1 MAKQARLAVA
11 LYPFLFSDSV
21 STPIM
26 TACCVPSVRGV
37 RLHHNKNKTVPFRA
51 GSRHRCARLCRTTR
65 CVEFQTLLGQWR
77 DSLGI
82 CICVRK
88 SLGQHRLDAYFS
100 QPGDDPYPLRKSIT
114 SSAHARFRCGHY
126 ECCIAASSK
135 RRIVWVDCRDRSR
148 ISVWKRTFMERMVS
162 IAEVVPITNTL
173 VSCLVS
179 PVSVDS
185 LVSALSAA
193 LPEFNFNRDGSG
205 DGCDKQQ
212 HERTMITDLLV
223 QSSMELR
230 EGSRMSTQH
239 RWDPTQ
245 NPLPPWRKSQES
257 TPNVDSSV
265 GCMNMAI
272 QKQAVN
278 DDREKDST
286 SCVSPI
292 TKESQMPAVESLQ
305 ALASER
311 HPWADLKKR
320 KCREAHITAYGVAL
334 LGEFHSLDS
343 ARTPAGA
350 PARSSFE
357 LSHHNSMDRSGMSV

>member
-1 MAKQARLAVA
+1 M
-11 LYPFLFSDSV
+11 
-21 STPIM
+21 
-26 TACCVPSVRGV
+26 
-37 RLHHNKNKTVPFRA
+37 
-51 GSRHRCARLCRTTR
+51 
-65 CVEFQTLLGQWR
+65 
-77 DSLGI
+77 
-82 CICVRK
+82 
-88 SLGQHRLDAYFS
+88 
-100 QPGDDPYPLRKSIT
+100 
-114 SSAHARFRCGHY
+114 
-126 ECCIAASSK
+126 
-135 RRIVWVDCRDRSR
+135 
-148 ISVWKRTFMERMVS
+148 WKRTFMERMVS